1 MKVTWINEGTS
12 RLTGAFMTL
21 RSHREADGT
30 VRLNLYFSAHAAA
43 TLGLRRGE
51 RLLVGL
57 DDHGTKLLF
66 KPTLYGGNVIK
77 GREVDDA
84 LQCMVTLPLQN
95 LPKPQAVREAD
106 VQMSP
111 DHIMVPFE
119 FDALAFSGFQRPHRL
134 AVAA

>member
-1 MKVTWINEGTS
+1 MNVTWINEGTS
-12 RLTGAFMTL
+12 RSTGAFMTL
-21 RSHREADGT
+21 RSHREPHGA

-57 DDHGTKLLF
+57 DDKGTRLVF

-84 LQCMVTLPLQN
+84 LQCVVTLPIQN
-95 LPKPQAVREAD
+95 LPKPQAVRESD
-106 VQMSP
+106 VQMNT
-111 DHIMVPFE
+111 DHVQIPFE
-119 FDALAFSGFQRPHRL
+119 FDCQAFAGWPNRAKLQV
-134 AVAA
+134 VA